1 MFVEHTDILLRWQ
14 FSRTKKTFSSTQRF
28 WAHGDSVHTQR
39 LQFNLFFFFGLPHR
53 ARLGIIYI
61 CFISRYYRCVRIT
74 SVCLL
79 APFRSGKSLFC
90 VCRSCVLSTDFPR
103 AAGTGW
109 QVLCCRCAA
118 TIVLRVSSTYALLR
132 SMIFVNMDTVQCE
145 QHDCHLQYSWKMWN
159 TTTTKML
166 WIVIFVFFFCIY
178 EPTHG
183 GHLKKKSQETNG
195 NLIDWRVQPFCLM
208 HHLLGRDDWRKR
220 KIYIKT
226 KFFLWFIRLRIQ
238 FLSIFHRCSP
248 QTCVKAWN
256 LYFLHFS
263 FFSKAIK

>member
-1 MFVEHTDILLRWQ
+1 MAILENKENFLVDAEILSSRRQRTHT
-14 FSRTKKTFSSTQRF
+14 KTPIQSF
-28 WAHGDSVHTQR
+28 
-39 LQFNLFFFFGLPHR
+39 FFFFGLPHR

-79 APFRSGKSLFC
+79 APFRFGKSLFC

-132 SMIFVNMDTVQCE
+132 SMKFVNMDTVQCE

-166 WIVIFVFFFCIY
+166 WIVIFVFFFFVFMSRHMVAIWRRS
-178 EPTHG
+178 H
-183 GHLKKKSQETNG
+183 KKRMATW
-195 NLIDWRVQPFCLM
+195 LIEEYNHFVSCTICWVATTDEK
-208 HHLLGRDDWRKR
+208 GK
-220 KIYIKT
+220 YI
-226 KFFLWFIRLRIQ
+226 
-238 FLSIFHRCSP
+238 
-248 QTCVKAWN
+248 
-256 LYFLHFS
+256 
-263 FFSKAIK
+263 